1 MKGRDLL
8 IYLSIKY
15 QGVWSDIYSAISRK
29 ESVNSI
35 DVEEEV
41 AHLKC
46 QTMTIL
52 DDDYPES
59 FKTIFHPPFVLFYYG
74 DIKLL
79 CNYKENVAVIGS
91 RDFTEYGKEMTE
103 KIVREIAGKVN
114 VVSGLARGIDSIGH
128 RECLANKGHTIAILG
143 SGIDNCYPKENR
155 QLYEEIKKEHLLISE
170 YPSNCDAKKENF
182 PERNRLI
189 AACSNAVVV
198 TEAQAKS
205 GTIITVG
212 HMLDLGREVLCVPHR
227 ADEGSQ
233 CNRLIAGGATLVEN
247 GEDVLYAIR

>member
-1 MKGRDLL
+1 MKGRELL

-35 DVEEEV
+35 DVEEEISR
-41 AHLKC
+41 LKC
-46 QTMTIL
+46 KTLTIL
-52 DDDYPES
+52 DDNYPES
-59 FKTIFHPPFVLFYYG
+59 FKAIYHPPFVLFYYG

-79 CNYKENVAVIGS
+79 SNYKENVAVIGS
-91 RDFTEYGKEMTE
+91 RECTDYGKQITE
-103 KIVREIAGKVN
+103 KIVREISSKVN
-114 VVSGLARGIDSIGH
+114 IVSGLARGIDSISH
-128 RECLANKGHTIAILG
+128 RECLINKGHTIAILG
-143 SGIDNCYPKENR
+143 SGIDNCYPKDNR
-155 QLYEEIKKEHLLISE
+155 YLYEEIKKEHLIISE
-170 YPSNCDAKKENF
+170 YPSECEAKKENF

-198 TEAQAKS
+198 TEAKAKS

-247 GEDVLYAIR
+247 GEDVLFAIR

>member
-15 QGVWSDIYSAISRK
+15 QGVWNDIYSAISRK
-29 ESVNSI
+29 ESVNSF
-35 DVEEEV
+35 DVEEEISR
-41 AHLKC
+41 LKS
-46 QTMTIL
+46 QTLTIL
-52 DDDYPES
+52 DDNYPES
-59 FKTIFHPPFVLFYYG
+59 FKAIFHPPFVLFYYG
-74 DIKLL
+74 NINLL
-79 CNYKENVAVIGS
+79 SNYKENVAVIGS
-91 RDFTEYGKEMTE
+91 RDFTDYGKEMTE
-103 KIVREIAGKVN
+103 KIVREIASKVN
-114 VVSGLARGIDSIGH
+114 IVSGLARGIDSISH
-128 RECLANKGHTIAILG
+128 WECLANKGHAIAILG
-143 SGIDNCYPKENR
+143 SGIDNCYPKDNR
-155 QLYEEIKKEHLLISE
+155 LLYEEIKKEHLLISE
-170 YPSNCDAKKENF
+170 YPNNCDAKKENF